1 MEEEIKYKTE
11 LNLIN
16 QADVKRVGLLAV
28 LL

>member
-1 MEEEIKYKTE
+1 MEEEIKYKAE